1 VTHDQRIST
10 YNRLDST
17 MAIVHDII
25 RLYKPEPD
33 VLAELLAA
41 YTAMKMAQD
50 GLGWDPGGHVAESCA
65 K

>member
-1 VTHDQRIST
+1 VTHEQRISA
-10 YNRLDST
+10 YNRLDGT
-17 MAIVHDII
+17 MAIVHEII
-25 RLYKPEPD
+25 RLYKPESD

-41 YTAMKMAQD
+41 YAAMKMAQD

>member
-1 VTHDQRIST
+1 VTHEQRISA
-10 YNRLDST
+10 YNRLDGT
-17 MAIVHDII
+17 MAIVHEII

-41 YTAMKMAQD
+41 YAAMKMAQD
-50 GLGWDPGGHVAESCA
+50 GLGWDPGGYVAEACA

>member
-1 VTHDQRIST
+1 VTHDQRISA
-10 YNRLDST
+10 YNRLNGT
-17 MAIVHDII
+17 MAIVHEII

-41 YTAMKMAQD
+41 YAAMKMAQD
-50 GLGWDPGGHVAESCA
+50 GLGWDPGRKVAEPGA

>member
-1 VTHDQRIST
+1 VTLEQRISA
-10 YNRLDST
+10 YNRLNGT
-17 MAIVHDII
+17 MTIVHEII

-41 YTAMKMAQD
+41 YAAMKLAQD
-50 GLGWDPGGHVAESCA
+50 GLGWDPGEKVAESCA

>member
-1 VTHDQRIST
+1 MTHTQRVSA
-10 YNRLDST
+10 YNRLHGT
-17 MAIVHDII
+17 MAIVDEMI

-41 YTAMKMAQD
+41 YAAMKMAQD
-50 GLGWDPGGHVAESCA
+50 GLGWDPGGKSAELGA